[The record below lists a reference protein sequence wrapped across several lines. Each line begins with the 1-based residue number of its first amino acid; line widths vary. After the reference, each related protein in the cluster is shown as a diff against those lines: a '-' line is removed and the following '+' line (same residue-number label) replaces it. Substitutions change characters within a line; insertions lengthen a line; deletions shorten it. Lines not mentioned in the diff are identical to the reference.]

1 MRSSGGLGSSLR
13 SHAYDVYGQPRAAQ
27 VSLPASHLK
36 SQAPAAL
43 NSAYLA
49 KELPAMRSTKTSSA
63 CLIQH
68 SGKAGKQLALSPGH
82 IHFGSVAQGSVVHRT
97 ARVLNVSTG
106 VARFSI
112 SRPELPLRVLYKPG
126 PLPAGME
133 ATFTLEL
140 VAEQPGDF
148 VGEVVL
154 KSEVNVLTL
163 TVSAKVLPAAQP
175 EAAAAAAGAADD
187 EDGEGGTAA
196 AGCESLAASPVPGA
210 ADA

>member
-1 MRSSGGLGSSLR
+1 M
-13 SHAYDVYGQPRAAQ
+13 
-27 VSLPASHLK
+27 
-36 SQAPAAL
+36 
-43 NSAYLA
+43 
-49 KELPAMRSTKTSSA
+49 
-63 CLIQH
+63 
-68 SGKAGKQLALSPGH
+68 
-82 IHFGSVAQGSVVHRT
+82 
-97 ARVLNVSTG
+97 
-106 VARFSI
+106 
-112 SRPELPLRVLYKPG
+112 LYKPG